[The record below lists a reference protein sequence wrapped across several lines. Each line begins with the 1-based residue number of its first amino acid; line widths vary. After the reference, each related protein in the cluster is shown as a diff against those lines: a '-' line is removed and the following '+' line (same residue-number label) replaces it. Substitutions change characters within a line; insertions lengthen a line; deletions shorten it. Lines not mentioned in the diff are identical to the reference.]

1 MIKPP
6 GRVALLFLQHVFSL
20 VFFGLHL
27 QLKFFLVAETQSERR
42 SIFKRIRG
50 KAPVTDQGEMT
61 FIDHLEELRWHIIR
75 SLIAVMLGAI
85 VVGFN
90 IKFVV
95 DQIFMG
101 PVHKDFITYKWLCE
115 IGKRIHVTDLCMT
128 DFSLRFQSNAMTEQ
142 FLMTFTI
149 AFTAG
154 FILAFPYV
162 FWEIWKFIRPA
173 LSDKEKRGTTGVI
186 AWISVLFFIGV
197 AFGYYVLT
205 PFMVYFYSTYTISP
219 LIDFKPT
226 VSDYFENLVYLTV
239 GIGLLFQ
246 LPVVVMLLTRVGILT
261 PKTLKN
267 IRKFAFVVILIL
279 AAIITPSTDPFSLA
293 LVTIPL
299 YTLYE
304 FSIFLSMRIYR
315 KQVKEEEIE
324 EWS

>member
-1 MIKPP
+1 M
-6 GRVALLFLQHVFSL
+6 
-20 VFFGLHL
+20 
-27 QLKFFLVAETQSERR
+27 AETQSERR
-42 SIFKRIRG
+42 SVFKRIRG
-50 KAPVTDQGEMT
+50 KSPVNEQAEMT

-75 SLIAVMLGAI
+75 SLIAIIIGSI
-85 VVGFN
+85 IVGFN
-90 IKFVV
+90 ITYVV

-101 PVHKDFITYKWLCE
+101 PVHKEFITYKWLCQ
-115 IGKRIHVTDLCMT
+115 IGNWIHIPDLCMNN
-128 DFSLRFQSNAMTEQ
+128 FNLRFQSNAMTEQ

-162 FWEIWKFIRPA
+162 FWELWKFVRPA
-173 LSDKEKRGTTGVI
+173 LSDKEKRGTAGVI
-186 AWISVLFFIGV
+186 AWISILFFIGV
-197 AFGYYVLT
+197 AFGYYILT

-226 VSDYFENLVYLTV
+226 ISDYFENLVYLTV

-261 PKTLKN
+261 PKTLKS

-299 YTLYE
+299 YGLYE
-304 FSIFLSMRIYR
+304 FSIFLSVRIYKR
-315 KQVKEEEIE
+315 NNKEEDEDVE

>member
-1 MIKPP
+1 M
-6 GRVALLFLQHVFSL
+6 
-20 VFFGLHL
+20 
-27 QLKFFLVAETQSERR
+27 QLKLITVAETESERR

-50 KAPVTDQGEMT
+50 KSTGEEKAEMT
-61 FIDHLEELRWHIIR
+61 FIDHLEELRWHVIR
-75 SLIAVMLGAI
+75 SLIAVM
-85 VVGFN
+85 VGSIIIFSN
-90 IKFVV
+90 ITFFV

-101 PVHKDFITYKWLCE
+101 PVHKEFITYKWLCD
-115 IGKRIHVTDLCMT
+115 IGNLIHVQDLCMSN
-128 DFSLRFQSNAMTEQ
+128 FSIHFQSNAMTEQ

-149 AFTAG
+149 AFTGG

-162 FWEIWKFIRPA
+162 FWEIWRFVRPA
-173 LSDKEKRGTTGVI
+173 LSDKERKGTTGAI
-186 AWISVLFFIGV
+186 LWISILFFMGV
-197 AFGYYVLT
+197 AFGYYILT

-219 LIDFKPT
+219 LIEFKPT
-226 VSDYFENLVYLTV
+226 ISDYFENLVYLTV

-261 PKTLKN
+261 PQTLKK

-304 FSIFLSMRIYR
+304 FSIFMSMRIHR
-315 KQVKEEEIE
+315 RQVKKEEE

>member
-1 MIKPP
+1 M
-6 GRVALLFLQHVFSL
+6 S
-20 VFFGLHL
+20 
-27 QLKFFLVAETQSERR
+27 
-42 SIFKRIRG
+42 
-50 KAPVTDQGEMT
+50 

-75 SLIAVMLGAI
+75 ALIAVLVGALI
-85 VVGFN
+85 VFAK
-90 IKFVV
+90 IEFVV

-101 PVHKDFITYKWLCE
+101 PVHKEFITYKWLCTL
-115 IGKRIHVTDLCMT
+115 GKKIHVLDLCMEN
-128 DFSLRFQSNAMTEQ
+128 FNLRFQSNAMTEQ

-162 FWEIWKFIRPA
+162 FWELWRFVRPA
-173 LSDKEKRGTTGVI
+173 LSSKEKRGTRGAI
-186 AWISVLFFIGV
+186 AWISILFFTGV
-197 AFGYYVLT
+197 LFGYYVLT

-226 VSDYFENLVYLTV
+226 ISDYFENLVYLTV

-261 PKTLKN
+261 PKTLKS
-267 IRKFAFVVILIL
+267 IRKVAFVIILIA

-299 YTLYE
+299 YALYE
-304 FSIFLSMRIYR
+304 FSILMSMRIYKR
-315 KQVKEEEIE
+315 QQMKEEAVDK
-324 EWS
+324 EWE